1 VIQQSGARLV
11 DVGTTNKTYA
21 HDYEEAIRQSD
32 VSLIMSIHS
41 SNFEITGFVHR
52 PSTRELV
59 GLGRPLVVDIGSGLL
74 DRTCPWLTSRNHS
87 APEWLC
93 GEPAA
98 RQSLE
103 DGAALVIFSGDKL
116 LGGPQCGIIAGDSEL
131 VARCASHPLMRAL
144 RPGAETLQSLQ
155 SVLLAYAARDA
166 VTEIPFWSMVAAP
179 LATLKER
186 ANAVASA
193 AGRGT
198 VQEVSSLVGAGSA
211 PSAKLRSFA
220 LVLEGDHA
228 VELRRNSPPVIARV
242 DQNKTYCDLRSVAPD
257 DDTVIVAAL
266 RALTS

>member
-1 VIQQSGARLV
+1 
-11 DVGTTNKTYA
+11 
-21 HDYEEAIRQSD
+21 
-32 VSLIMSIHS
+32 
-41 SNFEITGFVHR
+41 
-52 PSTRELV
+52 
-59 GLGRPLVVDIGSGLL
+59 
-74 DRTCPWLTSRNHS
+74 
-87 APEWLC
+87 
-93 GEPAA
+93 
-98 RQSLE
+98 
-103 DGAALVIFSGDKL
+103 
-116 LGGPQCGIIAGDSEL
+116 
-131 VARCASHPLMRAL
+131 MRAL

-166 VTEIPFWSMVAAP
+166 VTEIPFLSMVAAP